1 MMNKKTKNKRAQS
14 AVGKGLS
21 LIVDCLHLL
30 IYSEQVSKQLIV
42 IIQACEYQPNLL
54 RGIPSGYDDRDDAH
68 AMLPENRG

>member
-1 MMNKKTKNKRAQS
+1 MNKNVEKKKTPKRAQT
-14 AVGKGLS
+14 ALEKGFS

-30 IYSEQVSKQLIV
+30 IYSEQVSKQLII

-68 AMLPENRG
+68 AM